1 MTHSER
7 LVDQSSKFLVAMKK
21 LQKAVNPRK
30 STAVEGIKI
39 DVADPKQ
46 QFELHKKL
54 LEQMIRETKKQLQ
67 NQNNIPTNP
76 SDSAEDLQNDV

>member
-1 MTHSER
+1 
-7 LVDQSSKFLVAMKK
+7 MKK

-30 STAVEGIKI
+30 GTTSEGTKT

-54 LEQMIRETKKQLQ
+54 LEQMIRETKK
-67 NQNNIPTNP
+67 
-76 SDSAEDLQNDV
+76 